1 MLYKQL
7 FEFNI
12 FHDYYQNKVCPDLSI
27 EPTTE
32 CSKILSGH
40 RLIIKNKLNGIAV
53 IAPVESDNK
62 LWIDLANNLRFTFIL
77 KFKNKDFIDFTNFPN
92 YTDLADV
99 NRKST
104 DYIYRFVYD
113 NQSEVEFLNSEN
125 VSLIKIAK
133 INLLKNQN
141 IFGIVDI
148 KNNASMP
155 ISLAQVR
162 EYKLS
167 FSSKKQK
174 WYYYVVTDQ
183 LTNGDEFLIEH
194 NDTSDTNTTTKITF
208 TKSTIPE
215 TERVF
220 SILKQRFP
228 QSNQFLFESDS
239 EIPCQEAGKKNIQL
253 VKKKRNE
260 TGNSSVW
267 IKHLPNPPNHNG
279 IQVINALKYF

>member
-53 IAPVESDNK
+53 IAPVESDNTP
-62 LWIDLANNLRFTFIL
+62 WIDLANNLQFTFIL
-77 KFKNKDFIDFTNFPN
+77 KLKNKDFIDFTNFPN
-92 YTDLADV
+92 NTELTDF
-99 NRKST
+99 NSKST
-104 DYIYRFVYD
+104 DYIYCFIYD
-113 NQSEVEFLNSEN
+113 NQPELDFFNSEK
-125 VSLIKIAK
+125 VTLTKK
-133 INLLKNQN
+133 TEMNLPREEN

-155 ISLAQVR
+155 ISLEQVR
-162 EYKLS
+162 EYKL
-167 FSSKKQK
+167 FLNSKKQK

-183 LTNGDEFLIEH
+183 VTNGDEFLIEH
-194 NDTSDTNTTTKITF
+194 NDTGDTNTTIKITF

-215 TERVF
+215 TDRVF
-220 SILKQRFP
+220 AILKQRFP

-239 EIPCQEAGKKNIQL
+239 EISCQEAGRKNIQL

-260 TGNSSVW
+260 PGNSTVW
-267 IKHLPNPPNHNG
+267 IKHLPNPLNHNG